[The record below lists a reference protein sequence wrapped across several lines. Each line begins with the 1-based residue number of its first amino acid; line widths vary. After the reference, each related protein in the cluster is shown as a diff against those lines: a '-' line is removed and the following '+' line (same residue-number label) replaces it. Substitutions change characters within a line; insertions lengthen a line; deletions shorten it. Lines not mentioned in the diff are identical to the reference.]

1 MFIFAATACSLPCRI
16 AAPGTPGREPG
27 AQVRRAATHAV
38 DDSEGTAGGA
48 TFDDAAL
55 LAGLETFGDD
65 ADARRVVARHA
76 RDLADSGRY
85 AEDAGVELSP
95 EHVVVQL
102 ADAPRGGPVERW
114 NWWIG
119 SLELAFGGYAEFR
132 VRRLG

>member
-1 MFIFAATACSLPCRI
+1 MFILLPTATPPA
-16 AAPGTPGREPG
+16 
-27 AQVRRAATHAV
+27 RRAVNRGLKSTAPLHLGV
-38 DDSEGTAGGA
+38 NDSDEAAKGV

-55 LAGLETFGDD
+55 LAGLETFGGD
-65 ADARRVVARHA
+65 AEARRVVARHA

-85 AEDAGVELSP
+85 ETDADVELSP

-119 SLELAFGGYAEFR
+119 SLDLAFGGYAEFR
-132 VRRLG
+132 VRQLE